1 MSSFNRIS
9 RDYEINNY
17 NKIHHDRHNDR
28 NNEWISIRFKLAM
41 NIQSISYNIMT
52 RWTIAFF
59 IDYVKQMLAIDFNIS
74 PNTNIEIIEFGQ
86 EIPNRR
92 AEDGIALEPS
102 LETIKTYYVDRRIFP
117 GFYYKTNVLTQ
128 NVINQPDLEINPLCI
143 ICNLNNELITIPCCS
158 ALICNECVS
167 NCVQRTIPCPFCRSR
182 L

>member
-1 MSSFNRIS
+1 MPSFNRIS
-9 RDYEINNY
+9 TLDEINN
-17 NKIHHDRHNDR
+17 NFRIHYDR
-28 NNEWISIRFKLAM
+28 NNAWISIRFKLAM
-41 NIQSISYNIMT
+41 HTKIISYNIMT
-52 RWTIAFF
+52 SWTIAFF
-59 IDYVKQMLAIDFNIS
+59 IDYVKQMLAIDFHTS
-74 PNTNIEIIEFGQ
+74 PETNIDLIEFGQ
-86 EIPNRR
+86 EKPNRR

-102 LETIKTYYVDRRIFP
+102 LETIKTYYVNRGIFP

-167 NCVQRTIPCPFCRSR
+167 NCVQREMSCPFCRAE

>member
-9 RDYEINNY
+9 SGYEIQNNHI
-17 NKIHHDRHNDR
+17 IHHDG

-52 RWTIAFF
+52 IWTIAFF

-74 PNTNIEIIEFGQ
+74 PETIEIIEFGQ

-92 AEDGIALEPS
+92 AEDGFALEPS

-128 NVINQPDLEINPLCI
+128 NVINQPDLEINPLCT
-143 ICNLNNELITIPCCS
+143 ICDLNNELITIPCCS
-158 ALICNECVS
+158 ALICNDCVS
-167 NCVQRTIPCPFCRSR
+167 NCVQRRIPCPFCRSR